1 MPDIDKVIRGLS
13 IERECVSRDCDRNCA
28 ICDLVQEREWLL
40 SVYDDAL
47 KLLEKRIPKEPIHI
61 HHEYTEHD
69 WVKDEN
75 GKPDDCAFDY
85 GNHNGPVCK
94 RCLYSF
100 CIFCKPNG
108 WNDEPCVV
116 DYYVCPSCGKQ
127 VNEKQVFCEKCGQL
141 MDWNNVIKG
150 GENHD

>member
-1 MPDIDKVIRGLS
+1 MPDIDKVIKGLEVCTNPATKRGCLDGLCPYDGKGCRS
-13 IERECVSRDCDRNCA
+13 AMER
-28 ICDLVQEREWLL
+28 
-40 SVYDDAL
+40 DAL
-47 KLLEKRIPKEPIHI
+47 ELLEKRIPKEPIHI

-69 WVKDEN
+69 WVKDSN
-75 GKPDDCAFDY
+75 GKPDDFAFDY
-85 GNHNGPVCK
+85 ANHNGPVCK
-94 RCLYSF
+94 RCHYSF